1 MYDFFTLLD
10 HRHLIFTNRYMRC
23 TESCD
28 ICCLTD
34 WITEETNRNACLK
47 VTHLNF
53 SFNGRVT
60 LHTCNRNKVH
70 IIKSQF
76 CQFRYHRLNKD
87 CRFCRIDPA
96 CQIIQCNLNDVLTY
110 FLRMLCIVCQCL
122 CICDHNINFIIITG
136 ILKFDTFF
144 Q

>member
-47 VTHLNF
+47 ITHLNF

-96 CQIIQCNLNDVLTY
+96 CQIIQCNLNDILTY
-110 FLRMLCIVCQCL
+110 FFRMFRIVCQRL
-122 CICDHNINFIIITG
+122 RICNHNINFIIITG
-136 ILKFDTFF
+136 ILKFNTFF